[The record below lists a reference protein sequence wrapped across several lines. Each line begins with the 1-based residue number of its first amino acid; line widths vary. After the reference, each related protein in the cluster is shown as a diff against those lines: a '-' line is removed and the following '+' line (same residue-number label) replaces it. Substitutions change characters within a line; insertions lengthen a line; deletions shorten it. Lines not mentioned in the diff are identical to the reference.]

1 MFGTTADCND
11 ILKLQINSSWFALDL
26 FFCTGEK
33 LRRCTEPERER
44 MSGIVMELNDMEQN
58 YIDFGKETDSDNAIN
73 DSDEA
78 FAL

>member
-1 MFGTTADCND
+1 
-11 ILKLQINSSWFALDL
+11 
-26 FFCTGEK
+26 
-33 LRRCTEPERER
+33 

-58 YIDFGKETDSDNAIN
+58 CIDFGKETDSDNAIN

>member
-1 MFGTTADCND
+1 
-11 ILKLQINSSWFALDL
+11 
-26 FFCTGEK
+26 
-33 LRRCTEPERER
+33 
-44 MSGIVMELNDMEQN
+44 MELKDMEQN